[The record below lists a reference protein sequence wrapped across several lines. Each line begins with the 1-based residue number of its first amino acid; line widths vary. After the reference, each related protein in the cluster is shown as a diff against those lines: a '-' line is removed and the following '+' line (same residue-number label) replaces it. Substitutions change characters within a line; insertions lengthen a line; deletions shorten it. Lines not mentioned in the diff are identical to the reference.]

1 MSESP
6 VGTRGPIRALV
17 VDYGGV
23 LTVPIRDAFDGWLA
37 AEGVSQDDFAA
48 LLKEWRDQPG
58 NPMHE
63 LETGS
68 ITGGEF
74 GAALVARLRRADGEP
89 VPPDG
94 LIERMF
100 AGLVLDRDSFVM
112 LRAARSAGL
121 RTALLSNS
129 WDMTYPWVDLDP
141 LLDVK
146 IVSGEV
152 GLRKPDPAI
161 YHLVSDQLGVPL
173 TECAFVDDLEPNVV
187 VAQQL
192 GMFAVRHRD
201 LSSTLS
207 ALVTGI
213 PALAPYL
220 PDPLMNGQG
229 G

>member
-1 MSESP
+1 MTLHP
-6 VGTRGPIRALV
+6 HPIRALV

-23 LTVPIRDAFDGWLA
+23 LTVPIRTAFDAWLTG
-37 AEGVSQDDFAA
+37 ESVSFDEFAA
-48 LLKEWRDQPG
+48 VLREWRDQPD
-58 NPMHE
+58 NPMHQ

-68 ITGGEF
+68 ITGAEF
-74 GAALVARLRRADGEP
+74 GAALVARLRRTDGSA

-100 AGLVLDRDSFVM
+100 AGLVLDRDAFVL

-129 WDMTYPWVDLDP
+129 WDMTYPWADLDP
-141 LLDVK
+141 LLDAK
-146 IVSGEV
+146 IVSGDV

-161 YHLVSDQLGVPL
+161 YRLAGEQLGIPL
-173 TECAFVDDLEPNVV
+173 EECAFVDDLEPNI
-187 VAQQL
+187 VAAQAL
-192 GMFAVRHRD
+192 GMYGVLHTD

-207 ALVTGI
+207 ALIAGI
-213 PALAPYL
+213 PALAAYVPEAL
-220 PDPLMNGQG
+220 LNGQG